1 MILYQLIL
9 SHLAFDYGK
18 ALTPEMIIAK
28 SKGYPYLPILKHA
41 ALHALGVFIVL
52 SLNGI
57 DLYKCVLSSLF
68 ELVAHFCMD
77 VLKGRIETK
86 YPNLKDNRNPY
97 HWHLFQFDQFIHISC
112 KYLIY
117 LFVI

>member
-1 MILYQLIL
+1 
-9 SHLAFDYGK
+9 
-18 ALTPEMIIAK
+18 MIIAK

-68 ELVAHFCMD
+68 ELVAHFCMM
-77 VLKGRIETK
+77 
-86 YPNLKDNRNPY
+86 
-97 HWHLFQFDQFIHISC
+97 F
-112 KYLIY
+112 
-117 LFVI
+117 